1 MRRGRPAGSGP
12 SVCPPYL
19 AAMDAPGSTGAS
31 RPTERDHQH
40 TLPPLADPGKQD
52 RSAHGIPVV
61 PEFDGYRAFAIFAIL
76 STHLLLAA
84 KVVGGPGGGW
94 GNELMTGLGAWLISI
109 LFIVSGFVVFLPTVA
124 RGGEFRNVGG
134 YALRRAARLLPAY
147 WVTMLI
153 VLVLIAAL
161 PSRQMPGWGD
171 MAVTFAGQDTWAAL
185 FHHGFVAGFNV
196 NWPVWSLTLEIGFY
210 IVLPFIAS
218 AYFRRPLLGLAIAA
232 ILSIG
237 WRLGFA
243 NLPDLAGIVGIHV
256 TAGRAAEL
264 RLASYNQLPSW
275 AFAFGAGMSAAWA
288 YVSLPHRFGREKVA
302 RIARIALPASIAA
315 LAICAYFSGR
325 YALGSLPI
333 AAQLEAQRNILLFLA
348 YIGSIAAAM
357 LALSLSGLRSPFASP
372 LARNLGDISYGVF
385 LSQIPVLWALFQWTN
400 VPRDGTLGALLLLTV
415 IVVPVCIAYGYLSA
429 RFLEQPIRRWARRFG
444 RRAEGRVRPERS
456 PGVASAKGDA

>member
-1 MRRGRPAGSGP
+1 MAQGSR
-12 SVCPPYL
+12 
-19 AAMDAPGSTGAS
+19 ATAPT
-31 RPTERDHQH
+31 RNRQDEHIV
-40 TLPPLADPGKQD
+40 PPLADPGKED
-52 RSAHGIPVV
+52 RFARGIPVV

-84 KVVGGPGGGW
+84 NVVGGPGGGW
-94 GNELMTGLGAWLISI
+94 GNQLMAGLGAWLISI

-124 RGGEFRNVGG
+124 RGGEFGKVGG

-147 WVTMLI
+147 WLTMLI
-153 VLVLIAAL
+153 VLVLIAAS

-171 MAVTFAGQDTWAAL
+171 MAVTFAGQDTWATL
-185 FHHGFVAGFNV
+185 FHHGFIAGFNL
-196 NWPVWSLTLEIGFY
+196 NWPVWTLTLEIGFY

-232 ILSIG
+232 ALSIG
-237 WRLGFA
+237 WRLGFD
-243 NLPDLAGIVGIHV
+243 NLSDLAGIVGIHV
-256 TAGRAAEL
+256 TAQRAAEL

-325 YALGSLPI
+325 YALGSLPV
-333 AAQLEAQRNILLFLA
+333 AAELEAQRNILLFLA

-385 LSQIPVLWALFQWTN
+385 LIQIPVLWALFEWTN
-400 VPRDGTLGALLLLTV
+400 VPHDGSIGALLVLAA
-415 IVVPVCIAYGYLSA
+415 IVVPACIAYGYLSA

-444 RRAEGRVRPERS
+444 RRAEGRVPPERS
-456 PGVASAKGDA
+456 PGVASAKVDA